1 MGLEAHQ
8 PKKDVSLALD
18 LADTPEKKA
27 MIRLMSSH
35 LALGRPYLG
44 PPGMNPDRKAELH
57 KAFRA
62 VMADPEL
69 RAEYAKASGGE
80 EPEPTGGEDMQKLLL
95 ETQATP
101 IPAVERLRILLN
113 P

>member
-8 PKKDVSLALD
+8 PTKDVSLALD

-44 PPGMNPDRKAELH
+44 PPGMNPDRKAELR
-57 KAFRA
+57 KAFMA
-62 VMADPEL
+62 AMADPEFIKE
-69 RAEYAKASGGE
+69 ADASGLEITAKTGE
-80 EPEPTGGEDMQKLLL
+80 ELQALVNAEMQ
-95 ETQATP
+95 
-101 IPAVERLRILLN
+101 IPAAIIERASKGAVAN
-113 P
+113 

>member
-8 PKKDVSLALD
+8 PTKDVSLALD

-57 KAFRA
+57 KAFMA
-62 VMADPEL
+62 AMADPEL
-69 RAEYAKASGGE
+69 RAEYAKARSLNRRG
-80 EPEPTGGEDMQKLLL
+80 
-95 ETQATP
+95 A
-101 IPAVERLRILLN
+101 RICRN
-113 P
+113 YCWRRRPRQSPRWKGCGSC